1 MLDHLITSRTRI
13 KLLIKFF
20 SNKNSKG
27 YLRNLAEEFKES
39 TNSIRVELNRLSDA
53 GYLKSEEDGRTILY
67 RANDRHPIFNE
78 LQAVVRKYLGL
89 DRIVSEIVEKLGD
102 LQFAFITGDYA
113 KGLDTGI
120 IDLVL
125 VGSVDEDRLKRL
137 VKKAEEL
144 ISRRIRYLV
153 LDKPEYSKLK
163 SKLNPDKA
171 LWLWGEE

>member
-1 MLDHLITSRTRI
+1 M
-13 KLLIKFF
+13 
-20 SNKNSKG
+20 
-27 YLRNLAEEFKES
+27 
-39 TNSIRVELNRLSDA
+39 
-53 GYLKSEEDGRTILY
+53 
-67 RANDRHPIFNE
+67 
-78 LQAVVRKYLGL
+78 VRKYLGL